1 MPPPI
6 FAFRFRLGAC
16 ILTVMGKCDEI
27 GEKGTGLYWHTVYP
41 LPDGRVL
48 VNWFPGSAPAGD
60 SQDAEH
66 SQRDA
71 SEAEAPSEQQRL
83 QQRKRR
89 NPR

>member
-1 MPPPI
+1 MDK
-6 FAFRFRLGAC
+6 F
-16 ILTVMGKCDEI
+16 DEI
-27 GEKGTGLYWHTVYP
+27 RETGTGLYWHTVYP

-66 SQRDA
+66 SPRDA
-71 SEAEAPSEQQRL
+71 SGAEKPSEQGL